1 MDKINKFL
9 QKLSAKQRKQ
19 LLILMLQIQEENLEG
34 LDVKKLSGL
43 EGLYR
48 VRVGNIRIVFSRM
61 KGGNRVVDVRFRK
74 DVYRKLN

>member
-19 LLILMLQIQEENLEG
+19 LLILMLQIQEESLEG

-61 KGGNRVVDVRFRK
+61 TGGNRLIDVKFRK
-74 DVYRKLN
+74 DSYKGL